1 MTLKRTI
8 GLLSTIVLL
17 FNLISCTEKHE
28 VEIYDMALRGFV
40 EEKVDL
46 SEDIYIQDIK
56 MINDD
61 TIKVICINS
70 NSEEMILISEDGGEN
85 WIEEEVK
92 APDFKKDKSFFLS
105 ITNNGD
111 IVAIDG
117 SDNKNDFILIKD
129 NDSIQDINIYNE
141 SFNNIKVLASND
153 VLIYDTNYIYLYNLK
168 DGNLKKEIYLD
179 EIINVCTTKKYLIVQ
194 TADTIKKYNLDN
206 GEFIED
212 IKELQQFVDDDLDG
226 KLKLFESNKDDEFF
240 IVDYTGV
247 YTINDESYN
256 KTQIMDTNAYL
267 FNGNE
272 MELYNFLQLDDKNY
286 LAVYF
291 NYNENIYNIYTYSYS
306 EELANK
312 ELEEITVYSL
322 YENDSIRRYGA
333 RYQNDNPNVVI
344 NYEIGITEGSG
355 QTENDAIKTLNTE
368 LMSNNG
374 PDILILDNLSSQD
387 LIEKGMLEDI
397 TDVINNKR
405 EALFENI
412 LDSYFID
419 DKIYA
424 LPLRVKIPVVFGDE
438 NKINE
443 ISNLNSS
450 LINNI
455 NGNNRIFSAYGP
467 RDILNLMYNI
477 NSDKLANGK
486 NININEIKLFL
497 ENMKL
502 LYENERN
509 NIGEDEYNNYLEYM
523 AQMSSE
529 DIKAMSKGIYS
540 EKDIHPIQTL
550 RPEYSNLQIGYISS
564 FNNIVEMYSVMEEEE
579 NLTYNTYEGNNRFL
593 AKDIVGIALRSNKKE
608 VAKDFISS
616 LIDEEIQ
623 KIDNGT
629 GITINK
635 NALLSIYNSNV
646 GNDNLGARAIG
657 GEDYYIRV
665 EMKWPSEDEY
675 NKFLNIVNSLTSPI
689 NINSY
694 ISEIVIDAGE
704 EYLMDEISLEEALD
718 KINSNLEIYL
728 LE

>member
-8 GLLSTIVLL
+8 GLLSAITLL
-17 FNLISCTEKHE
+17 FNLISCTEKQE

-40 EEKVDL
+40 EEKADL

-61 TIKVICINS
+61 TIKMICFNS
-70 NSEEMILISEDGGEN
+70 NFEEMILISEDRGEN
-85 WIEEEVK
+85 WREEEVK
-92 APDFKKDKSFFLS
+92 ATEFKRDKSFFCS

-117 SDNKNDFILIKD
+117 SENTNNFILIKD
-129 NDSIQDINIYNE
+129 NEAIENINIDNE
-141 SFNNIKVLASND
+141 SFTNIKVSANND
-153 VLIYDTNYIYLYNLK
+153 ILIYDYEYIYLYNLK

-179 EIINVCTTKKYLIVQ
+179 EIMNVCTTKKYIIVQ
-194 TADTIKKYNLDN
+194 TADAIKKYSLDN

-240 IVDYTGV
+240 IVDSTGV
-247 YTINDESYN
+247 YTINDENYN
-256 KTQIMDTNAYL
+256 KTPIMDTNAYL
-267 FNGNE
+267 FNSNE
-272 MELYNFLQLDDKNY
+272 MDLEKFLQLDNKNY
-286 LAVYF
+286 LAVYY

-312 ELEEITVYSL
+312 ELEEITIYSL
-322 YENDSIRRYGA
+322 YENTSIRQYSA
-333 RYQNDNPNVVI
+333 RYQNDNPHIVI
-344 NYEIGITEGSG
+344 NYEVGITEGSG

-397 TDVINNKR
+397 TDVINNKK
-405 EALFENI
+405 ESLFENI

-424 LPLRVKIPVVFGDE
+424 LPLRVKIPVVFGEE

-443 ISNLNSS
+443 FSKLNNS
-450 LINNI
+450 LINNE
-455 NGNNRIFSAYGP
+455 NSSSRIFGAYGP

-509 NIGEDEYNNYLEYM
+509 NIDEDEYNNYLEHM
-523 AQMSSE
+523 AQMSGD
-529 DIKAMSKGIYS
+529 DIKEMSEGVYS
-540 EKDIHPIQTL
+540 EKDINPIEIL
-550 RPEYSNLQIGYISS
+550 RPEYSSLQIGYISS
-564 FNNIVEMYSVMEEEE
+564 FDNIAEIYTVMQEEEK
-579 NLTYNTYEGNNRFL
+579 LTYNTYEGNNRFL
-593 AKDIVGIALRSNKKE
+593 AKDIVGIALRSDKKE
-608 VAKDFISS
+608 ISKDFIAY
-616 LIDEEIQ
+616 LIDEKMQ
-623 KIDNGT
+623 KINNGT

-646 GNDNLGARAIG
+646 ENNNLGGRGIS
-657 GEDYYIRV
+657 GEDYYI
-665 EMKWPSEDEY
+665 ELDIKWPSEDEY
-675 NKFLNIVNSLTSPI
+675 NKFFNIVNSLTSPI

-694 ISEIVIDAGE
+694 ISEVVIDAGE
-704 EYLMDEISLEEALD
+704 EYLMDEISLDETLD
-718 KINSNLEIYL
+718 KINSKLDIYL
-728 LE
+728 VE